1 MMLMAASVR
10 NFGYQKSRIMKT
22 DKIIYWIATGLVSA
36 GMLLSAFMYLSR
48 NEDLLKSFEAIGLPV
63 YIVMLLG
70 VAKLIGAVLLL
81 APVASRFK
89 EWAYAGFLFTFGGAV
104 WVHAATATP
113 WIAPL
118 VFLAVLS
125 VSYVY
130 WNKLKGVA
138 A

>member
-1 MMLMAASVR
+1 MMCLVSSVWNLGAPKN
-10 NFGYQKSRIMKT
+10 NFMKK
-22 DKIIYWIATGLVSA
+22 DKIIYWIATGLVSV

-48 NEDLLKSFEAIGLPV
+48 NAELMKNFETIGMPL
-63 YIVMLLG
+63 YFVMLLG

-118 VFLAVLS
+118 VFLLILS

-130 WNKLKGVA
+130 WNKSKA
-138 A
+138 ASV